1 MQIFLNDGEC
11 LVQRNSQPQSGADE
25 LVALADSRQPRG
37 KVRPSLASLWQS
49 NSISVTFSSSG
60 KRLPGALGTTKRRLS
75 SARTMAAL
83 FRNCSAEASELP
95 PNLTTFFI
103 DSFIT
108 TINPY
113 DNVI

>member
-25 LVALADSRQPRG
+25 
-37 KVRPSLASLWQS
+37 S

>member
-25 LVALADSRQPRG
+25 LVALAASRAE
-37 KVRPSLASLWQS
+37 KSRPSLASLWQS